1 MIDLLPIFATI
12 TFIMPFLFK
21 REIEMRLGCLLFL
34 CCTVLNTEG
43 YEPKHEIPCTSPS
56 ARDDEKDKVKLPA
69 SSTTLI
75 PPLSGAMA
83 YTQAIIAT
91 GSSNVLLSF
100 LLLYMGGRMLGKIG
114 IRDDK
119 NLFHVGAGFAVLA
132 TVPSLAAWIVHR
144 CVRPYLFEPIRALH
158 NTAPKLYYG
167 TVFIGAYPV
176 AIGISIGTS
185 AGA

>member
-1 MIDLLPIFATI
+1 
-12 TFIMPFLFK
+12 
-21 REIEMRLGCLLFL
+21 MRLGCLLFL
-34 CCTVLNTEG
+34 CCTVLYTEG

-91 GSSNVLLSF
+91 GSSNVLLS
-100 LLLYMGGRMLGKIG
+100 LLLMYMGGGMLEKIG
-114 IRDDK
+114 VDPENSSSGI
-119 NLFHVGAGFAVLA
+119 GAVFAVMVAGPGLA
-132 TVPSLAAWIVHR
+132 TWITHR
-144 CVRPYLFEPIRALH
+144 YVRPYFFEPIRALH

-167 TVFIGAYPV
+167 TAFIGACPV
-176 AIGISIGTS
+176 ALGIAVYKSLK
-185 AGA
+185 